1 MTWLGT
7 HPENGLIPSAGK
19 IRSMAMYSIRKIG
32 DPVLNRRTEE
42 IADIDGKIAKLA
54 DDMLETMYAEPGV
67 GLAANQVGIS
77 KRLFVYDI
85 GYGPITVVNPRIVE
99 SDGEWLY
106 EEGCLSIPGLSFEVL
121 RPMAV
126 HLVGWDLD
134 GNEISIE
141 ADELEGRAL
150 QHEMDHLE
158 GRLFIEHLD
167 SEQRRA
173 AKKALREMNLSGPAD
188 AKRERAAAGGL
199 RLP

>member
-1 MTWLGT
+1 
-7 HPENGLIPSAGK
+7 
-19 IRSMAMYSIRKIG
+19 MATYSIRKIG

-42 IADIDGKIAKLA
+42 IADIDGRIAKLA
-54 DDMLETMYAEPGV
+54 EDMLETMYAEPGV

-85 GYGPITVVNPRIVE
+85 GHGPQVVVNPQIIE
-99 SDGEWLY
+99 SDGELVFD
-106 EEGCLSIPGLSFEVL
+106 EGCLSIPGLSFEVV
-121 RPMAV
+121 RPDAV

-141 ADELEGRAL
+141 ADDFEGRCL

-158 GRLFIEHLD
+158 GKLYLDRLD
-167 SEQRRA
+167 DDQRKA
-173 AKKALREMNLSGPAD
+173 AKKALREMNLSVVEPEVVPRRSSAG
-188 AKRERAAAGGL
+188 GGL

>member
-1 MTWLGT
+1 
-7 HPENGLIPSAGK
+7 
-19 IRSMAMYSIRKIG
+19 MATYAIRKIG

-42 IADIDGKIAKLA
+42 IDDIDGHIAKLA

-85 GYGPITVVNPRIVE
+85 GYGPVTVVNPRIVE
-99 SDGEWLY
+99 SDGEWVY
-106 EEGCLSIPGLSFEVL
+106 AEGCLSIPGLSFDLV
-121 RPMAV
+121 RPKAV
-126 HLVGWDLD
+126 HLVGRDLD

-141 ADELEGRAL
+141 ADELEARAL

-158 GRLFIEHLD
+158 GKLFIERLD
-167 SEQRRA
+167 DDQRRA
-173 AKKALREMNLSGPAD
+173 AKKALRELNLATAD
-188 AKRERAAAGGL
+188 EAKPRVGGL